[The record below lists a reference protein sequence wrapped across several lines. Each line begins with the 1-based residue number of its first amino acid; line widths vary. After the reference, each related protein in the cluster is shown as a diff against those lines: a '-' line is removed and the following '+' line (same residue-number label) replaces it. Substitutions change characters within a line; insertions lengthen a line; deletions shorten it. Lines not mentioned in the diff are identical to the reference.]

1 MMYSERTEKL
11 DKRPLY
17 PPQGA
22 GGLTRPLP
30 SHNATDFRIFKLG
43 NELLVTL
50 I

>member
-1 MMYSERTEKL
+1 MSIFIQKHGL
-11 DKRPLY
+11 

-22 GGLTRPLP
+22 GGLTLTLP